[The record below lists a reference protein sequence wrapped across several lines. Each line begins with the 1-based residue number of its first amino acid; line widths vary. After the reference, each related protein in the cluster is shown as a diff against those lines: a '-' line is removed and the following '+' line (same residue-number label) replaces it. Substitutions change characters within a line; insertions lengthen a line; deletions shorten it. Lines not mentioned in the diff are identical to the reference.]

1 MLIHVNPVFFPF
13 IKISRRA
20 SNLQTVVASNPPGHA
35 IEEFEMTPDAR
46 VQYGKKH
53 HTGGGV
59 TSLDSFV
66 LRVFT
71 ALGVKSQR
79 GLHQIIHVTR

>member
-1 MLIHVNPVFFPF
+1 MFFPF

-20 SNLQTVVASNPPGHA
+20 SNLQTVVASNPPGHV
-35 IEEFEMTPDAR
+35 IEEFEMTPEMVVCSTAKNTT
-46 VQYGKKH
+46 Q
-53 HTGGGV
+53 GGV

-79 GLHQIIHVTR
+79 GLHQIIKVTR